1 MNLEENLRTIQ
12 YISENSD
19 HVKINATKLGD
30 FAEQL
35 KVDKTPHWLSVSPF
49 DFRELSIEDQ
59 VNFILVLDSI
69 GFCYWGEPKWT
80 VDYKRGSFDGS
91 VGMIT
96 ALQRAIAEGIPIL
109 DAHYRANISEVDF
122 KNILKANV
130 EIPLLQQR
138 YEITKS
144 VAKILLA
151 KYQGDFLKVL
161 EASENDAIKFLNLF
175 PTDFISFEDFSEY
188 KGKKVYFYKRVQLLI
203 SDIAEIF
210 KREGA
215 GNITNTDKLFG
226 CADYKIPQLMR
237 KLGILEY
244 SKELSERIDGKI
256 ELPHNGSEEVEIR
269 SNQLWAV
276 ELIRQKVENRLP
288 NVNRMQIVDNLWI
301 LSQEKSSDDKPYHR
315 TRTTAY

>member
-1 MNLEENLRTIQ
+1 
-12 YISENSD
+12 
-19 HVKINATKLGD
+19 
-30 FAEQL
+30 
-35 KVDKTPHWLSVSPF
+35 
-49 DFRELSIEDQ
+49 
-59 VNFILVLDSI
+59 
-69 GFCYWGEPKWT
+69 
-80 VDYKRGSFDGS
+80 
-91 VGMIT
+91 MIT
-96 ALQRAIAEGIPIL
+96 ALQRAIEDGVPIL
-109 DAHYRANISEVDF
+109 DAHYRANISEKEF

-130 EIPLLQQR
+130 EIPLLRQR

-161 EASENDAIKFLNLF
+161 EASENDAVKFLNLF

-188 KGKKVYFYKRVQLLI
+188 KGKKVYFYKRAQLLI
-203 SDIAEIF
+203 SDVAEIF

-215 GNITNTDKLFG
+215 GNITNIDKLFG

-244 SKELSERIDGKI
+244 SKELSEKIDSKI

-276 ELIRQKVENRLP
+276 ELIRQKIVKRLP
-288 NVNRMQIVDNLWI
+288 NVNRMQIVDHLWL
-301 LSQEKSSDDKPYHR
+301 LSQEKSPLDKPYHR